1 MIRFQRLSK
10 EELEYLEPQFV
21 KFLAA
26 QSILAEDWQK
36 LKAEDQER
44 ATGLIDDFSNVVYGT
59 VMRKAQF
66 LEKRTEHA
74 LYTYQCHE
82 DRFELIAFRLDENSG
97 VDLRTDGPE
106 KYENLDAE
114 VFTADKAYEKD
125 REDEIFAM
133 MQLGCEITD
142 GKMFNALKAIL

>member
-10 EELEYLEPQFV
+10 EELEYLEPQFIN
-21 KFLAA
+21 FLAA
-26 QSILAEDWQK
+26 QSIVAEDWQK
-36 LKAEDQER
+36 IVQEDPNR
-44 ATGLIDDFSNVVYGT
+44 ADELIDDFSNVVYGT

-66 LEKRTEHA
+66 LEKRTKHV
-74 LYTYQCHE
+74 LYSYHCHE
-82 DRFELIAFRLDENSG
+82 DRFELVAFRLDKDSD

-114 VFTADKAYEKD
+114 IFTADKAYEHD
-125 REDEIFAM
+125 REDEIYAM

-142 GKMFNALKAIL
+142 GQMFNVLKALL